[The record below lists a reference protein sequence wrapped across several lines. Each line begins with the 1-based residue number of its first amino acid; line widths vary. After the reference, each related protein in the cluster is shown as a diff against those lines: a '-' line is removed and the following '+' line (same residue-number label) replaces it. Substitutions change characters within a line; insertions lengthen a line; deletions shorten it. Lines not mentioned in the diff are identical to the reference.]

1 MAMGAMGAMGAIGAM
16 GSHRLEYEVVEG
28 WERLPEGWAFTEVVG
43 VAVDSRER
51 VFVFCRGPQ
60 PLIIFDKD
68 GRFLDAWGAGRFVRP
83 HGIFISSD
91 DRVFLTDDE
100 GHSVHEFAPDGT
112 FRRRLGDGRPSD
124 TGFVAWQS
132 PVTRA
137 AGPFNT
143 VTNVALAPDGEIYAA
158 DGYGNARVHRFA
170 ADGRLLASWGEP
182 GSGPGQFNL
191 PHGIAVDR
199 SGRVYVADRENSRI
213 QIFSRDGALRDIW
226 DWVNRPCDLFID
238 AEERIY
244 VAELGFVVGNEP
256 VPHLRLMQAP
266 PAGHSPIA
274 RVSICTPDGTLIGRV
289 GGADSVLPGNFFA
302 PHGLCV
308 SPRGDLYVGE
318 VVAATGVVR
327 RLAPLTPH
335 CLQKFVRRSG

>member
-1 MAMGAMGAMGAIGAM
+1 MAIGAI

-100 GHSVHEFAPDGT
+100 GHTVHEFAPDGT

-143 VTNVALAPDGEIYAA
+143 VTNVTLAPDGEIYAA

-199 SGRVYVADRENSRI
+199 GGRVYVADRENSRI
-213 QIFSRDGALRDIW
+213 QIFSRDGALREIW

-244 VAELGFVVGNEP
+244 VAELGFLVGNEP

-289 GGADSVLPGNFFA
+289 GGTDSVLPGNFFA

>member
-1 MAMGAMGAMGAIGAM
+1 
-16 GSHRLEYEVVEG
+16 
-28 WERLPEGWAFTEVVG
+28 VVG

-100 GHSVHEFAPDGT
+100 GHTVHEFAPDGT

-143 VTNVALAPDGEIYAA
+143 VTNVTLAPDGEIYAA

-199 SGRVYVADRENSRI
+199 GGRVYVADRENSRI
-213 QIFSRDGALRDIW
+213 QIFSRDGALREIW